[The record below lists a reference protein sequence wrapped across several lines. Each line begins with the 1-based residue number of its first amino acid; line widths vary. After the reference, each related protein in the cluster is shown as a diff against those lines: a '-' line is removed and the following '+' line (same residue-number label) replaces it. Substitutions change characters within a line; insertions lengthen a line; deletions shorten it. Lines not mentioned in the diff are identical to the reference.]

1 MIDISNRSYLK
12 YLLFGSLYFTS
23 GIQASLALVL
33 IIIYFTDKDISIA
46 TATLVA
52 GIGSLPF
59 AFKFLFGPM
68 TDYFIK
74 FGRKPFIIIGGLIA
88 GISNFPLAFI
98 DPKVALLSFTMLLFI
113 SIIGIIMLD
122 VATDAW
128 AIQITEISERGKVNA
143 SMFGGLFI
151 GMAVGN
157 VSLTS
162 IANNINYS
170 MTFIVTGVILLV
182 GLILPLMFKE
192 EIIVKKRPKILKL
205 LICEFKKKNTII
217 ISLFSFFAALNFGMV
232 LFIIPEYM
240 MNVLRL
246 DVAQTGLITSLFPL
260 GVAIGAVTGGLMAD
274 KWGRKKSLFMFLIGA
289 MIFSSLLIAA
299 DSWQK
304 LAIIY
309 PIVGF
314 LQGGST
320 YSALMALFMDI
331 SNPKIGA
338 TQFSVLTS
346 ITNFG
351 DYGIAIFS
359 GALVLILGYQ
369 RFFLYSAWIVGP
381 ALLILYFVKEI
392 KL

>member
-46 TATLVA
+46 TATFVA

-74 FGRKPFIIIGGLIA
+74 FGRKPFVVIGGLIA

-98 DPKVALLSFTMLLFI
+98 DPTVALFSFTILLAI

-128 AIQITEISERGKVNA
+128 AIQVTEIAERGKVNA
-143 SMFGGLFI
+143 AMFGGLFI
-151 GMAVGN
+151 GMAIGN
-157 VSLTS
+157 VLLTS
-162 IANNINYS
+162 IANNMSYAMS
-170 MTFIVTGVILLV
+170 FILTGVILLV

-205 LICEFKKKNTII
+205 LVSEFKKKNTIFI
-217 ISLFSFFAALNFGMV
+217 ALFGFFAALNFGMV

-246 DVAQTGLITSLFPL
+246 DVAQTGIITALFPI

-274 KWGRKKSLFMFLIGA
+274 KWGRKKSLFLFLMGA
-289 MIFSSLLIAA
+289 MIFSSLLITV
-299 DSWQK
+299 DSWEK

-320 YSALMALFMDI
+320 YSALMTLFMDI

-351 DYGIAIFS
+351 DYSIAIFS
-359 GALVLILGYQ
+359 GALVVFLGYT
-369 RFFLYSAWIVGP
+369 RFFLYAAWVVGP
-381 ALLILYFVKEI
+381 ALLILYFVKET
-392 KL
+392 KC